1 MGLTYNSIHAYYKCV
16 LFRGGLNDA
25 STCPKSPKSHF
36 IKRLDCVSCKMLS
49 RFPSIPC
56 LKRMYKCSTLVELMS
71 LCARA
76 NKSHIGMVHSLCD
89 SKAWKHVD
97 NT

>member
-1 MGLTYNSIHAYYKCV
+1 MV

-36 IKRLDCVSCKMLS
+36 IKRLDRVSCKMLS

-76 NKSHIGMVHSLCD
+76 NKSTLEWCTHYVIQRHGNM
-89 SKAWKHVD
+89 
-97 NT
+97 